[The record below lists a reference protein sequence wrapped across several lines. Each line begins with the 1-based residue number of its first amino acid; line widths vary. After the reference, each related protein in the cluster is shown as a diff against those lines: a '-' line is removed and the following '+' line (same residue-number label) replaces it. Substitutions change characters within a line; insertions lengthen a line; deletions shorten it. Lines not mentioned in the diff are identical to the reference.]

1 MLRVHRAK
9 TPFERC
15 VYPVLKEAL
24 EKTDLSQIQ
33 LAKECGVAQSTII
46 RWTFGD
52 CECTVK
58 FLLKLEEI
66 TGKPFREAVPGTVWG
81 MRGARW
87 KGIAISQFRK
97 KRQRNC

>member
-1 MLRVHRAK
+1 MLKVHRAK

-15 VYPVLKEAL
+15 VYPALKEAL

-66 TGKPFREAVPGTVWG
+66 TGKPFRELFGECEGRYGRV
-81 MRGARW
+81 
-87 KGIAISQFRK
+87 
-97 KRQRNC
+97 

>member
-1 MLRVHRAK
+1 MLRVHRSKA
-9 TPFERC
+9 PYERC

-66 TGKPFREAVPGTVWG
+66 TGKPFRELFGECEG
-81 MRGARW
+81 
-87 KGIAISQFRK
+87 
-97 KRQRNC
+97 RQ

>member
-15 VYPVLKEAL
+15 VYPALKDAL

-52 CECTVK
+52 CECRESFK
-58 FLLKLEEI
+58 F
-66 TGKPFREAVPGTVWG
+66 
-81 MRGARW
+81 
-87 KGIAISQFRK
+87 
-97 KRQRNC
+97 

>member
-15 VYPVLKEAL
+15 VYPALKEAL

-33 LAKECGVAQSTII
+33 LAKELGVAQSTIT

-66 TGKPFREAVPGTVWG
+66 TGKPFRELFGEG
-81 MRGARW
+81 EGRR
-87 KGIAISQFRK
+87 
-97 KRQRNC
+97 

>member
-1 MLRVHRAK
+1 MLRVHRSK
-9 TPFERC
+9 TPYERC

-33 LAKECGVAQSTII
+33 LAKECGVAQSTIT

-66 TGKPFREAVPGTVWG
+66 TGMTFRELFGECEG
-81 MRGARW
+81 RR
-87 KGIAISQFRK
+87 
-97 KRQRNC
+97 

>member
-15 VYPVLKEAL
+15 VYPALKEAL

-46 RWTFGD
+46 
-52 CECTVK
+52 
-58 FLLKLEEI
+58 
-66 TGKPFREAVPGTVWG
+66 GKPFRELFGECEG
-81 MRGARW
+81 RR
-87 KGIAISQFRK
+87 
-97 KRQRNC
+97 

>member
-15 VYPVLKEAL
+15 
-24 EKTDLSQIQ
+24 
-33 LAKECGVAQSTII
+33 VAQSTII

-66 TGKPFREAVPGTVWG
+66 TGKPFRELFGECEG
-81 MRGARW
+81 RR
-87 KGIAISQFRK
+87 
-97 KRQRNC
+97 

>member
-1 MLRVHRAK
+1 MSKIIMSK
-9 TPFERC
+9 TPWERC

-24 EKTDLSQIQ
+24 ERTDLSQIQ

-66 TGKPFREAVPGTVWG
+66 TGKPFREP
-81 MRGARW
+81 
-87 KGIAISQFRK
+87 FRELFGECEGRK
-97 KRQRNC
+97 

>member
-15 VYPVLKEAL
+15 VYPALKEAL

-46 RWTFGD
+46 RWTFGE
-52 CECTVK
+52 CE
-58 FLLKLEEI
+58 
-66 TGKPFREAVPGTVWG
+66 GR
-81 MRGARW
+81 R
-87 KGIAISQFRK
+87 
-97 KRQRNC
+97 